1 MLRTESPP
9 SPPLLISGVRTTY
22 RSAPSDP
29 SDRSDRFFMPRGGA
43 VPSPR
48 SGGAEAIRTPDP
60 LRAKQV
66 LSQLSYSPQGAVLRT
81 EGGGGASALST
92 QSSALSPRSGG
103 PSWTRT
109 TGLSPEATA
118 RIT

>member
-81 EGGGGASALST
+81 EG
-92 QSSALSPRSGG
+92 
-103 PSWTRT
+103 
-109 TGLSPEATA
+109 
-118 RIT
+118 